1 LTKVIDWTPFF
12 RTWEMKGKYP
22 DIFEDETYGSEAQ
35 KLYADA
41 QNLLQNIIDEKLFTA
56 NGIVGIFSANAVD
69 DDIEIYKDN
78 SSKELI
84 TKLYTIRQ
92 QNKKSEN
99 SKNLA
104 LADFI
109 APKDSGKN
117 DFIGM
122 FAVTSGIG
130 IEKIIEKYQADHDE
144 YNIIMVKALA
154 DRLAEAF
161 AELLHKKV
169 RTELWGYAKDENITT
184 EEMIKEKYIGIRP
197 APGYPAQPD
206 HTEKLTIFDILDVE
220 NNIGISLTE
229 NLAMYPA
236 SSVSGLYFA
245 NSEAKYFSIGKIS
258 KDQVEDYALRK
269 QMSTKEVEKWLN
281 SNLNY
286 FS

>member
-1 LTKVIDWTPFF
+1 
-12 RTWEMKGKYP
+12 
-22 DIFEDETYGSEAQ
+22 
-35 KLYADA
+35 
-41 QNLLQNIIDEKLFTA
+41 LLTA
-56 NGIVGIFSANAVD
+56 NGVIGLFSANSVD

-78 SSKELI
+78 LSKELFA
-84 TKLYTIRQ
+84 KLFTLRQ

-99 SKNLA
+99 SNNLA
-104 LADFI
+104 LADYI
-109 APKDSGKN
+109 APKGSGKN
-117 DFIGM
+117 DYIGM

-130 IEKIIEKYQADHDE
+130 IEKIIEKYQAEHDE
-144 YNIIMVKALA
+144 YNIIMVKAIA

-169 RTELWGYAKDENITT
+169 RTEIWGYAKNENITT
-184 EEMIKEKYIGIRP
+184 EELIKEKYIGIRP

-206 HTEKLTIFDILDVE
+206 HTEKLTIFEILDVE
-220 NNIGISLTE
+220 KNTGIFLTE
-229 NLAMYPA
+229 NLAMFPA

-269 QMSTKEVEKWLN
+269 QMSVKIVEKWLN

-286 FS
+286 